1 MGDAGNAVNAV
12 LSDAGNK
19 VNEIGSDAER
29 KTKKALSGT
38 AGFAAVAGETAGD
51 FATGGARSLVQD
63 ELDRANP
70 VKQAKD
76 AAEEAA
82 KTAEQEQIKAEEE
95 LKKNAAVADQTAENA
110 KARSRQKKLAAK
122 RTGRAGTILTSPL
135 GNVASADQA
144 PLKTLLGS

>member
-1 MGDAGNAVNAV
+1 MGDAGNAVNAA

-29 KTKKALSGT
+29 KAKKALSGT
-38 AGFAAVAGETAGD
+38 AGLAAVAGETAGD
-51 FATGGARSLVQD
+51 TITSGNRSAIQD

-82 KTAEQEQIKAEEE
+82 KKAEAEQVKAEED

-122 RTGRAGTILTSPL
+122 RSGRAGTILTSPI
-135 GNVASADQA
+135 GTVASAEQA

>member
-1 MGDAGNAVNAV
+1 MGDAGNAVNAA

-19 VNEIGSDAER
+19 ANEIGSDAER
-29 KTKKALSGT
+29 KAKKALSGT
-38 AGFAAVAGETAGD
+38 AGFLAVAGETAGD
-51 FATGGARSLVQD
+51 FGTAGARSIVQD

-76 AAEEAA
+76 AANEAA
-82 KTAEQEQIKAEEE
+82 AKAEQEQIKAEEE
-95 LKKNAAVADQTAENA
+95 LKKNAEVADQTAENA

-122 RTGRAGTILTSPL
+122 RSGRAGTILTSPI
-135 GNVASADQA
+135 GTVASAEQA